1 MADTIKTYSIDDA
14 KFYPMTATTPTYADG
29 IDVGCVTEV
38 TWEEDLSEAEARG
51 DDAICVRVSRIKQV
65 TGSIKHTGLNM
76 ALIEK
81 MRGMTLAAFTVGA
94 ADGRRLSRK
103 STDPSVRG
111 AIIARAVKADG
122 SGDLHIVIP
131 NVEVK
136 KGPGGSFADEA
147 FLESNF
153 EFAADKTLHSPGTD
167 FYYLLEHEDA
177 VTAIPTV
184 WPGTANY

>member
-1 MADTIKTYSIDDA
+1 MSDTIKTYSIDDA
-14 KFYPMTATTPTYADG
+14 KFYPMADETPTYDNA
-29 IDVGCVTEV
+29 IDIGCVTEV

-51 DDAICVRVSRIKQV
+51 DDSICVRVSRLKQV
-65 TGSIKHTGLNM
+65 NGTVKHTGLNM
-76 ALIEK
+76 ALVAA
-81 MRGMTLAAFTVGA
+81 MRGQTLASFTVSG

-103 STDPSVRG
+103 STDPAVRG
-111 AIIARAVKADG
+111 AIIARAPKADG

-153 EFAADKTLHSPGTD
+153 EFAADKTLYSPGVD
-167 FYYLLEHEDA
+167 FYYLLEHEDGI
-177 VTAIPTV
+177 VDIPTV
-184 WPGTANY
+184 FPGTSNY